1 MFARRFFTR
10 SIVVSVFA
18 LVVVACGLR
27 LWVVTKSVSDLG
39 ELSEACE
46 PTNPREIEDIA
57 WFKLPPGY
65 RNLVSSCFGFQG
77 WGGHARFEI
86 DPSDLDTFIASTRIE
101 GPFSMEEMPT
111 SSYFPT
117 NLPSHLYGKYETLRF
132 SQHILI
138 DTSTQE
144 SYVIYVEVFSG

>member
-1 MFARRFFTR
+1 
-10 SIVVSVFA
+10 
-18 LVVVACGLR
+18 
-27 LWVVTKSVSDLG
+27 
-39 ELSEACE
+39 
-46 PTNPREIEDIA
+46 
-57 WFKLPPGY
+57 
-65 RNLVSSCFGFQG
+65 
-77 WGGHARFEI
+77 
-86 DPSDLDTFIASTRIE
+86 
-101 GPFSMEEMPT
+101 MEEMPT